1 MAIKRLFIANR
12 GEIAVRIVRAAKA
25 LGIETVQAHSEA
37 DADMLAVRLAD
48 QAACIGPAPAKAS
61 YLNAA
66 AIIAAARETGCDAI
80 HPGYGF
86 LAENATFAEAV
97 DAAGLIFVGPTA
109 ATIRMMGDKA
119 AARAAAIAAGVP
131 VVPGSDG
138 RLADTDAALVA
149 AEAVG
154 YPVMIKAAAGGGG
167 RGIRIA
173 NDPAE
178 LRKLAPQAASEA
190 EAAFG
195 DGGLYLERVII
206 NARHIEVQILGD
218 GNRAV
223 HCFERECS
231 LQRRRQKVWEEAPAA
246 CLDDATRATLCA
258 SAVALAENVG
268 YRGAGTLEYLYDE
281 PSGQFFFIE
290 MNTRIQVEHP
300 VTEMV
305 TGVDLVA
312 EMIRIAGGEPLSLA
326 QDDIRISGHAIEVR
340 INAEDPA
347 NNFMPFPGVVGR
359 MDIPEAPHIR
369 FDGMIYE
376 GYQIPPF
383 YDSLLAKLI
392 VSGPDRVQAIDN
404 LAAALDALVI
414 EGLKTTIPLHKALA
428 ADPVIRDGQAH
439 TQFLEAWL
447 ADGRLAAR
455 PATAPAN
462 QPPAAAHSPAA
473 S

>member
-268 YRGAGTLEYLYDE
+268 YRGAGTLEYLYDA

-359 MDIPEAPHIR
+359 MEIPEAPHIR

-447 ADGRLAAR
+447 AAGRLAAAQP
-455 PATAPAN
+455 PAAAN

>member
-258 SAVALAENVG
+258 SAVALAEYVG

-359 MDIPEAPHIR
+359 MEIPEAPHIR

-392 VSGPDRVQAIDN
+392 VSGSDRVQAIDN

-447 ADGRLAAR
+447 AAGRLAA
-455 PATAPAN
+455 A